1 MIDLMLS
8 CFLIAGGG
16 EFKLAKIDVGKI
28 DTPEPIR
35 QNIVGGSPYKSTLP
49 SDIQVSYIDS
59 SRNQYTFW
67 TQIQDPVHYSENGD
81 TVVLIWRGYEVDG
94 TGYVAAAMTIDEGN
108 SWLVVRRINEMTGV
122 MEGGGRYPSASLQD
136 GRPIAGHAELNIPID
151 WGYLVDITGAF
162 SQDAS
167 QWCGYRSSSVDAHK
181 CVPMRLP
188 DDTYILTLGLSATVG
203 FIYSKYNIIDCEM
216 YGVFIVDVGFSLKGG
231 DYHGD
236 TIMAFGYN
244 QQSLPIAYVYN
255 ADTDAWVG
263 QIALHTP
270 GIDTLPN
277 GEILNEV
284 WWADGIILNNGT
296 PIMVAAMGDGTDI
309 DTVMAGRN
317 IWILRPDT
325 AVRIWIAPNPDP
337 INHVAYSQLSIDR
350 ETGTVYVFWMQLDE
364 WRGDTTGYGSWDI
377 WYSYSTDNGY
387 TWSEPVNLSNTTGV
401 DEAMF
406 QVAKRVVNGRA
417 WLAFLRPMNNQVI
430 DLYWQILTDYGD
442 GVTPVYVYLGYV
454 PNVGVQEETTIFTE
468 NVSILGNSTLRLT
481 LNKPEQITLKI
492 FDITGRRM
500 SKLYLELPKGIHT
513 IHLPVKGFPRGVY
526 LLYIRT
532 ESRSWTIKL
541 TR

>member
-1 MIDLMLS
+1 MLK
-8 CFLIAGGG
+8 LIVLCLVTFSPAGFKIKSFSYIEEPWYTPLVTTSGG
-16 EFKLAKIDVGKI
+16 
-28 DTPEPIR
+28 
-35 QNIVGGSPYKSTLP
+35 PYRYPMPQGLT
-49 SDIQVSYIDS
+49 VSYVDS

-122 MEGGGRYPSASLQD
+122 MEGGGRNPSASLQG
-136 GRPIAGHAELNIPID
+136 GRPIAGFAELNIPVD
-151 WGYLVDITGAF
+151 WGYLVDVTGAF
-162 SQDAS
+162 SKDSS
-167 QWCGYRSSSVDAHK
+167 QWCGYRSPSVGAYK

-188 DDTYILTLGLSATVG
+188 DDTYILNLGLSETAG
-203 FIYSKYNIIDCEM
+203 FIYSKYNIMDCVM
-216 YGVFIVDVGFSLKGG
+216 YNVFIVDAGFSLKGG

-244 QQSLPIAYVYN
+244 QQSLPIAYVYE

-263 QIALHTP
+263 QITLHTP

-284 WWADGIILNNGT
+284 WWADGIILNNGI
-296 PIMVAAMGDGTDI
+296 PIMVAAMGDGTGI

-317 IWILRPDT
+317 IWVLRPDT

-350 ETGTVYVFWMQLDE
+350 ETGKVYVFWMQLDE

-387 TWSEPVNLSNTTGV
+387 SWSEPVNLTNTTGA

-417 WLAFLRPMNNQVI
+417 WLAFLRPMNNQVT
-430 DLYWQILTDYGD
+430 DLYWQVLTDYGD
-442 GVTPVYVYLGYV
+442 GVTPVYVYLGYA
-454 PNVGVQEETTIFTE
+454 PNVGVQEKNATFPE
-468 NVSILGNSTLRLT
+468 NASIVGNSTLRLT

-492 FDITGRRM
+492 FDITGRRQ

-513 IHLPVKGFPRGVY
+513 IPLPVKRFPQGVY